1 MRKNA
6 CQADLNGGQCIA
18 DDEMLTHHTSQRGR
32 YNSAPRSEV
41 MEVEL
46 SMMRGELTVAE
57 ACMRRNGGRTAHP
70 SDVERADVRY
80 TTAGKLRTAGF
91 AVVFTRPGRE
101 RAMAT
106 LPSSGR
112 PPTRSTSQT
121 LPGRQKCKRSSRRAL
136 LKTRNDDD
144 EPRHASARRSAAVAP
159 CADG

>member
-1 MRKNA
+1 MSESPPTWVRKNA
-6 CQADLNGGQCIA
+6 CQADLKEGQCIA

-57 ACMRRNGGRTAHP
+57 ACMRRNGGRPAHP

-91 AVVFTRPGRE
+91 AVVHTCGRKGE
-101 RAMAT
+101 GYGHVSVVWPASNP
-106 LPSSGR
+106 L
-112 PPTRSTSQT
+112 
-121 LPGRQKCKRSSRRAL
+121 
-136 LKTRNDDD
+136 D
-144 EPRHASARRSAAVAP
+144 EPDPAWPPKVQEVFAA
-159 CADG
+159 CFTEGKG